1 MILNTARQP
10 RKAEEPMKNAAIFDL
25 DGTLWDSTPYVHII
39 WNRVFARHPQTDFRV
54 TQKDAMQCMGR
65 TMEEIGEILM
75 PGLDI
80 SFRKRIMDEIGEEE
94 VVFLKEH
101 GGDLYEG
108 VRETLADLKETYDLF
123 IVSNCQDGYVQAFL
137 SAHGFEDCFKDIEMS
152 GRTGL
157 SKGENIRLIMQ
168 RNKIVNAVYIGDTQ
182 GDRKAAADAD
192 IPFIHAAY
200 GFGKVSNADAVILDI
215 TCLPSVLC
223 RFQKI

>member
-1 MILNTARQP
+1 
-10 RKAEEPMKNAAIFDL
+10 MKNAAIFDL

-39 WNRVFARHPQTDFRV
+39 WNRVFARHPETDLCV
-54 TQKDAMQCMGR
+54 TQKDAMRCMGR
-65 TMEEIGEILM
+65 TMEEIGELLM

-80 SFRKRIMDEIGEEE
+80 SFRNRIMDEIGGEE

-101 GGDLYEG
+101 GADLYEG
-108 VRETLADLKETYDLF
+108 VAETLRTLKETYDLF

-137 SAHGFEDCFKDIEMS
+137 CAHGFEDCFKDIEMS

-168 RNKIVNAVYIGDTQ
+168 RNRIGNAVYIGDTE
-182 GDRKAAADAD
+182 GDRKAAAEAD

-200 GFGKVSNADAVILDI
+200 GFGKVKDADAVIRDLA
-215 TCLPSVLC
+215 CLPSVLC
-223 RFQKI
+223 RLLKI

>member
-1 MILNTARQP
+1 
-10 RKAEEPMKNAAIFDL
+10 MKNAVIFDL

-54 TQKDAMQCMGR
+54 TREDAKQCMGK

-75 PGLDI
+75 PGLDV
-80 SFRKRIMDEIGEEE
+80 SFQNMIMDEIGEEE

-108 VRETLADLKETYDLF
+108 VRETLAALKETYDLF

-137 SAHGFEDCFKDIEMS
+137 CAHEFGDFFKDIEMS

-157 SKGENIRLIMQ
+157 SKGENIRLIMR
-168 RNKIVNAVYIGDTQ
+168 RNNIAGAVYVGDTE
-182 GDRKAAADAD
+182 GDRKAASEAG

-200 GFGKVSNADAVILDI
+200 GFGAVKDADAVIADI
-215 TCLPSVLC
+215 TCLSSALS
-223 RFQKI
+223 RFFGG

>member
-1 MILNTARQP
+1 
-10 RKAEEPMKNAAIFDL
+10 MKNAAIFDL
-25 DGTLWDSTPYVHII
+25 DGTLWDTTPYVHTI
-39 WNRVFARHPQTDFRV
+39 WNRVFARHPETSVHV
-54 TQKDAMQCMGR
+54 TKEDAAQCMGR

-75 PGLDI
+75 PGLDV
-80 SFRKRIMDEIGEEE
+80 SFQNMIMEEIGNEE

-108 VRETLADLKETYDLF
+108 VRETLAGLKETYDLF

-137 SAHGFEDCFKDIEMS
+137 YAHGFEDCFKDIEMS

-168 RNKIVNAVYIGDTQ
+168 RNNIVNAVYIGDTQ
-182 GDRKAAADAD
+182 GDRKAAAEAD

-200 GFGKVSNADAVILDI
+200 GFGKVRNADAVIQDI

-223 RFQKI
+223 RFLKI